1 MVSARFQEYALKK
14 YAEREGFYAPLREE
28 LENGFSGCTGD
39 EAVCMKFLYGT
50 MPVRDAGEYGFSTF
64 LGFVRHSLWLRE
76 HVKWCRD
83 LPEDIFADYVLSYR
97 VNNEG
102 ISDCR
107 AFFYS
112 RIRDRIDGL
121 DPEEAVKEI
130 NYWCAENAAYEASDE
145 RTASPLTVYR
155 SGKGRCG
162 EESVFAVT
170 AYRSAGIPAR
180 QIYTPRWA
188 HCDDNHAWVEVYIRG
203 TWYFLGACEP
213 EEVLN
218 KGWFAAPAGRAIL
231 IHSRAFSDFSAVT
244 AQENPGRDGGRE
256 RGEILGKDG
265 AAVYYNN
272 TPAYT
277 GTCRLGITVTEE
289 QGRPCGY
296 AGVAVEILNMAEYY
310 PAAVLT
316 ADGQGRAEITV
327 GRGTVRVRAWKD
339 GRFAEALAALPEE
352 TELRLVP
359 KRSAEEKGWASDR
372 WEQEE
377 WTPPQ
382 EYPMHPGTQTE
393 EQKRRKEQ
401 RSAEAAVSRERR
413 FAAYYKEEIAAQ
425 YPEEAYMLRLA
436 GENFEE
442 LHAFLN
448 QDGRADRKRLLHSL
462 SAKDYKDLKK
472 EILEDHLLCER
483 GDWPEEIY
491 VQYLL
496 CPRIGREELT
506 AWRRFIR
513 AYFTEDEKREFREN
527 PIRIRHYIQ
536 ENIRYEPGLD
546 YASLCAT
553 PIGCLKLGHGNPE
566 ARKILFTA
574 ICRSLGIPARLN
586 RASGEAEYWSGDAF
600 AEIVWT
606 KDRMGNALGNRAGMH
621 TENDAGNETGGENGN
636 GARNNRPAL
645 VLTAEDGSRW
655 KYYHNWTIGR
665 LEGTG
670 FRTMDYE
677 GCRLEGNSLRL
688 DLGKGIYRLLTVRR
702 RTDGSQCVLRR
713 TFALE
718 AGEEKHIMLE
728 YPEDAN
734 GGALRRVPLQ
744 DFTLKEESGK
754 SAMLST
760 LTADG
765 AAALAF
771 LGPGEEPTE
780 HVLNELLECAARWN
794 KSGPVLA
801 VILRSREALE
811 NRTLQKVLDSIPG
824 TRVYVA
830 GQEEREKAAESMG
843 VDGEKLPVLILAE
856 SGPSGIY
863 ACAGYHVGSVELMLE
878 ITQRRKKAGCPGK
891 PEGHQTNSTAIKE

>member
-14 YAEREGFYAPLREE
+14 YAERDHLYAPLREE
-28 LENGFSGCTGD
+28 IENGLSGCTGD

-50 MPVRDAGEYGFSTF
+50 MPVRDAGEYDFSTF
-64 LGFVRHSLWLRE
+64 LGFVRHALWLRE
-76 HVKWCRD
+76 HVKWCRE

-121 DPEEAVKEI
+121 DPAEAVKEI
-130 NYWCAENAAYEASDE
+130 NYWCAEHAAYEATDE

-218 KGWFAAPAGRAIL
+218 KGWFAEPASRAIL
-231 IHSRAFSDFSAVT
+231 IHSRAFSDFSAGT
-244 AQENPGRDGGRE
+244 AQESREWSIRPRQNGDVE
-256 RGEILGKDG
+256 RGEFLYKDG
-265 AAVYYNN
+265 AVVYYNN
-272 TPAYT
+272 TPAYA
-277 GTCRLGITVTEE
+277 GTCRLGITVTDE

-316 ADGQGRAEITV
+316 ADGQGRVEITV
-327 GRGTVRVRAWKD
+327 GRGTVSVRAWKD
-339 GRFAEALAALPEE
+339 GRFAETLAALPEE
-352 TELRLVP
+352 TEIRLTPKLSAAESDWVP
-359 KRSAEEKGWASDR
+359 DI

-377 WTPPQ
+377 WIPPQ
-382 EYPMHPGTQTE
+382 EYPMHPGIQTE

-401 RSAEAAVSRERR
+401 RSAEAAISRERR

-425 YPEEAYMLRLA
+425 YPEEASMLRLA

-442 LHAFLN
+442 LHAFLS
-448 QDGRADRKRLLHSL
+448 QDGREERKRLLHSL
-462 SAKDYKDLKK
+462 SVKDYKDLKK

-483 GDWPEEIY
+483 GDLPEDIY
-491 VQYLL
+491 VPYVL

-506 AWRRFIR
+506 AWRSYIR
-513 AYFTEDEKREFREN
+513 AYFTEAEKREFREH
-527 PIRIRHYIQ
+527 PVRIRQYIQ
-536 ENIRYEPGLD
+536 QNIRYEPERD

-553 PIGCLKLGHGNPE
+553 PVGCLKLRHGSPE
-566 ARKILFTA
+566 AQKILFTA

-586 RASGEAEYWSGDAF
+586 RASGEAEYWTGDAF
-600 AEIVWT
+600 AAAVWT
-606 KDRMGNALGNRAGMH
+606 ENKVEDAVGNKAGRK
-621 TENDAGNETGGENGN
+621 AGGEIRKVTGGENGN
-636 GARNNRPAL
+636 GAGNSQPAL
-645 VLTAEDGSRW
+645 VLTANDGSSW
-655 KYYHNWTIGR
+655 TYYHNWTIGR
-665 LEGTG
+665 LEGTC
-670 FRTMDYE
+670 FRTLDYE
-677 GCRLEGNSLRL
+677 GCRPEGNSLRL

-702 RTDGSQCVLRR
+702 RTDGSQCVFRR
-713 TFALE
+713 TFVLE
-718 AGEEKHIMLE
+718 AGEEKRIKLE
-728 YPEDAN
+728 WPEDGK
-734 GGALRRVPLQ
+734 GGTLRSIPLQ
-744 DFTLKEESGK
+744 DFALKEENGKAAVLSG
-754 SAMLST
+754 

-765 AAALAF
+765 TAALAF

-780 HVLNELLECAARWN
+780 HVLNELLDCAPRWN
-794 KSGPVLA
+794 KSGPGLA
-801 VILRSREALE
+801 VILRSPEELE

-824 TRVYVA
+824 IRVYVA
-830 GQEEREKAAESMG
+830 GHEDREKAAESMG
-843 VDGEKLPVLILAE
+843 VDKEKLPVLILAE
-856 SGPSGIY
+856 DGPAGIY

-878 ITQRRKKAGCPGK
+878 ITQRRRKANTPL
-891 PEGHQTNSTAIKE
+891 